1 MDVKNTFS
9 FIHQELHICRAVNT
23 STKEKEFLNLKISD
37 AFGFLFLT
45 IWNWIHFKY
54 VVFPLLKTY

>member
-45 IWNWIHFKY
+45 I
-54 VVFPLLKTY
+54 